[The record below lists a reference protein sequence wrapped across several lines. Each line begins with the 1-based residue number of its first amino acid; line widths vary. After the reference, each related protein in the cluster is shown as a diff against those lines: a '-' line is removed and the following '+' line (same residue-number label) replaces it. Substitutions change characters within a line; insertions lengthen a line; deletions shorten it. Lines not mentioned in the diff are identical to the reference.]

1 MIDKIKSLIVLP
13 VMGDEEEARK
23 ITLLN
28 GFLFIAIISATVSLV
43 IALFDKNVSLFST
56 TSAILLSFTLLNIL
70 LIFIL
75 RSGHTQL
82 TSFLFMSLAFL
93 RITAETW
100 FSSGVSGHNPA
111 FYLIV
116 IMAAALLLGWRVAL
130 LFTGL
135 SVITVWVLAY
145 LEGIELITIE
155 MSLPYTSALIWTI
168 LFVIGIGVEYLSV
181 SDFIRLR
188 QLAESRSRE
197 LESLTANLDTE
208 VKRRIHDL
216 QNVAKIGSY
225 AARSVDIEKLMQN
238 SVDTICEQYDLYQV
252 QIYLLERISES
263 TNALIL
269 HAVAGEI
276 EERIPEWMRRLP
288 LISNSSQAIAVL
300 EKRTVWDS
308 DTAVVEAWQQA
319 KSEIVV
325 PLLVGDRILGIL
337 NIQHTQIGTFNESHL
352 SVFETMGSQI
362 AIAID
367 NAQLLA
373 ERQQAADALLYHS
386 ETLFS
391 TVLNNAMAVIYIKQ
405 VDGKYLLVNKQYETI
420 FGISNEEIKG
430 KTDHDIFPVDTANA
444 MRQSD
449 LDILDRQ
456 DALSYEEEIPHADGI
471 HTYTSV
477 KFPLF
482 DKKGEMYA
490 VAGIST
496 DVTNMKEVELALA
509 GRVAQLNLFNAI
521 GRKISEMPQIVPF
534 LEWTAAHIPQ
544 AMRDVDNPLAA
555 ILYEGQIYGD
565 AAAIQTRNHIVEGL
579 HVQNEYTGQLIVAY
593 QSDRQFEEDDKIWIN
608 SISHHI
614 TSYLETRMLLTQV
627 QTHADELQI
636 VAEVGTAVASI
647 LDPQE
652 LLQTVV
658 NLIEKRFNL
667 YHVHVFLMD
676 EKSQDLLSV
685 AGSGEIGRR
694 MAAGQKIIIGT
705 NNMGSVVAR
714 TAREQRGIIVNDVR
728 IEASFLSHP
737 LIPDIRSELTVP
749 MIVGERLMGVLDIQS
764 DKAAYFDNEA
774 ISVYITLAT
783 QIGIALQNAQQYEKT
798 QTALQNLGILQR
810 VSSYEGWQ
818 TFLTSANRD
827 MTGYTA
833 VHGKTTAIKSN
844 DTIEARTDDETLT
857 IPLAVRGT
865 TIGGITVKM
874 NGRDISD
881 DDLSLLDSISEE
893 VAEALERARLFEE
906 KELSRHQT
914 ETLYDIGRILPT
926 IDNTRELL
934 QTIADS
940 AAKSINA
947 NNTLL
952 LLCDME
958 KEIITHI
965 VSGGEKREGI
975 DPDIQFEDI
984 WDGLS
989 GWALREKETAFVP
1002 KFMRDERETVF
1013 AHEYRLTHNIGSILV
1028 VPLIYQDHILGTLT
1042 VTNKLS
1048 QPDFTQAEV
1057 ELLTAFGVQAT
1068 VAIENRN
1075 LLDETE
1081 KRAGRERTLREI
1093 TNRVNNTVDVESVLK
1108 TAVKEVG
1115 QAMGLEIFAYLDEV
1129 EE

>member
-13 VMGDEEEARK
+13 IMGDEEEARK

-28 GFLFIAIISATVSLV
+28 GFLFVAIISSTAGLV
-43 IALFDKNVSLFST
+43 GALFDKSISLFSA
-56 TSAILLSFTLLNIL
+56 TSTILFFFTLLNIVL
-70 LIFIL
+70 VFIL
-75 RSGHTQL
+75 RLGYTQL
-82 TSFLFMSLAFL
+82 TSFLFISLVFL
-93 RITAETW
+93 HITAETW
-100 FSSGVSGHNPA
+100 FLSGVSGHNPA
-111 FYLIV
+111 FYLIIIIV
-116 IMAAALLLGWRVAL
+116 AALLLGWRAAL

-135 SVITVWVLAY
+135 SAASVWVFAY
-145 LEGIELITIE
+145 LQVVKLITIE
-155 MSLPYTSALIWTI
+155 LSLPYTSALTWTI
-168 LFVIGIGVEYLSV
+168 LFIVGISIEYVSV
-181 SDFIRLR
+181 SNLIRIR

-197 LESLTANLDTE
+197 LELLTVNLDIE
-208 VKRRIHDL
+208 AKRRLRDL

-225 AARSVDIEKLMQN
+225 AARSLDIEKLMQN
-238 SVDTICEQYDLYQV
+238 SVDTICEQYDLYQA
-252 QIYLLERISES
+252 QIYLLESVSES
-263 TNALIL
+263 EDALIL

-276 EERIPEWMRRLP
+276 KERIPEWMRQIP
-288 LISNSSQAIAVL
+288 LMINSSQTTAVL

-367 NAQLLA
+367 NAHLLA

-391 TVLNNAMAVIYIKQ
+391 SVINNAMAVIYIKQ
-405 VDGKYLLVNKQYETI
+405 VDGKYLLVNKQYENI

-430 KTDHDIFPVDTANA
+430 KTDHDIFSVDAANA
-444 MRQSD
+444 MRRSD
-449 LDILDRQ
+449 LDVLDRQ
-456 DALSYEEEIPHADGI
+456 DSLSYEEKVPHSDGI
-471 HTYTSV
+471 HTYISV

-482 DKKGEMYA
+482 DEKGEVYA

-496 DVTNMKEVELALA
+496 DVTDMKEVELELA

-521 GRKISEMPQIVPF
+521 GRKIEEMPQIVPF
-534 LEWTAAHIPQ
+534 LEWTAARIPQ
-544 AMRDVDNPLAA
+544 AMSNVDNPLAA

-565 AAAIQTRNHIVEGL
+565 ATAIQTQTHIIEGL
-579 HVQNEYTGQLIVAY
+579 RVQDEYAGQLIVAY
-593 QSDRQFEEDDKIWIN
+593 QSDRQFEEDDKIWI
-608 SISHHI
+608 SSVSHRI

-627 QTHADELQI
+627 QTRADELQI
-636 VAEVGTAVASI
+636 VAEAGTTVASI

-667 YHVHVFLMD
+667 YHVHVFLID

-694 MAAGQKIIIGT
+694 MAAGQKIIIGMS
-705 NNMGSVVAR
+705 NMGSVAAK
-714 TAREQRGIIVNDVR
+714 TAREQRGVIVNDVR
-728 IEASFLSHP
+728 TEAAFLSHP
-737 LIPDIRSELTVP
+737 LLPDIRSELTVP
-749 MIVGERLMGVLDIQS
+749 MIVGEQLMGVLDIQS
-764 DKAAYFDNEA
+764 DKVAHFDDEA

-810 VSSYEGWQ
+810 ISSYEGWQ

-833 VHGKTTAIKSN
+833 VHGKITAINPN
-844 DTIEARTDDETLT
+844 DTIEARTNDETITVPLT
-857 IPLAVRGT
+857 VRGT
-865 TIGGITVKM
+865 AIGGINVKVD
-874 NGRDISD
+874 GRDISD
-881 DDLSLLDSISEE
+881 DDLSLLDSISEQ

-906 KELSRHQT
+906 TELSRHQT

-926 IDNTRELL
+926 IDNNRELL

-940 AAKSINA
+940 AANSIHA
-947 NNTLL
+947 HNTLL

-965 VSGGEKREGI
+965 VSGGEKRKRT
-975 DPDIQFEDI
+975 DLDIQFEDI

-1002 KFMRDERETVF
+1002 KFTRDERETVF
-1013 AHEYRLTHNIGSILV
+1013 AHEYRLSRNIGSILV
-1028 VPLIYQDHILGTLT
+1028 VPLIYQDDILGTLT
-1042 VTNKLS
+1042 ITNQLN

-1081 KRAGRERTLREI
+1081 KRAGHEHTLREI